1 MSLSLKSFSIFKRDI
16 LLLST
21 NLATG
26 ILVARTLGPS
36 VLGIWMILTLVPSYA
51 EAFGRLKVDVASVY
65 FIGQNKFHPQ
75 NILLS
80 LNVIAV
86 VSSSLLVTL
95 LLWQFELLY
104 QLLFNNSESEFS
116 SFLLVLLLQIP
127 LQFLSLNY
135 SYFHIACENI
145 LVYNRITIIQA
156 WSYSIIVFSLLLLTN
171 LQLWSIIIAVIVS
184 ITLGLVY
191 GWYKVDRTSWSNAS
205 WSNSLSWEMIKYGLN
220 FYLAGILG
228 SLQKMGVRAIT
239 LSFLAPAQIAFLGQA
254 QNFGLIINKIPDAL
268 NTVLYPKASRSE
280 SENAANVTCQAFR
293 MSFIILVAG
302 GATLGLIAEPL
313 INFLYGSAF
322 QTTAY
327 VIQVILPGIVIN
339 GASSTLSSF
348 FNGTGRAKLVPRIQ
362 LLPVIIQLITAFL
375 LTRIWGITGAAIA
388 ISLGLTVYGLVLI
401 IVFLKVSHTPVGRL
415 IPNGSDFKK
424 LLYFF
429 RQTLLR
435 SQSESENNFIR
446 E

>member
-80 LNVIAV
+80 LNVIAII
-86 VSSSLLVTL
+86 SSSLLLSL

-104 QLLFNNSESEFS
+104 TLLFNNSESEFS
-116 SFLLVLLLQIP
+116 SFLLVLFLQIP

-156 WSYSIIVFSLLLLTN
+156 WSYSIIVFSLLLFTDLK
-171 LQLWSIIIAVIVS
+171 LWSIIIAVIVS
-184 ITLGLVY
+184 ITMGLVY

-254 QNFGLIINKIPDAL
+254 QNFGLIFNKIPDAL

-280 SENAANVTCQAFR
+280 SANAAKVTCQAFR

-302 GATLGLIAEPL
+302 GATLGLIAESL
-313 INFLYGSAF
+313 ITLLYGSSF

-327 VIQVILPGIVIN
+327 VIQLILPGIVIN
-339 GASSTLSSF
+339 GASSTLISF
-348 FNGTGRAKLVPRIQ
+348 FNGTGRAKLIPRMQ
-362 LLPVIIQLITAFL
+362 LFPVIIQLITAFL

-388 ISLGLTVYGLVLI
+388 ISIGLSVYGLVLI
-401 IVFLKVSHTPVGRL
+401 IVFLKVSHTPVGRM
-415 IPNGSDFKK
+415 IPNDSDFKK
-424 LLYFF
+424 LLHFC
-429 RQTLLR
+429 RQILL
-435 SQSESENNFIR
+435 SLLSKLENYFIR